1 MSLIS
6 FLIALKQNEQVASEK
21 LYSSANVLL
30 EQKVSCKIDLTQEQL
45 DLTKGRN
52 TNLFSYKGQFSPDF
66 IANLLQFYAKDNAVV
81 FDPFVGSGT
90 VLFEAAKKGLT
101 AFGTEINPAAYEMA
115 NTAIFLQL
123 SVDERIKELKEAQN
137 FALSIRSTSKENDLY
152 QTIERKIKSCK
163 NVFTL
168 NILKNAYI
176 SLLSSKK
183 PHTIETYVKCIK
195 KHSDIILNFPVNQ
208 KKSVAYLSDARNVP
222 IEEHS
227 IDLIITSPPYIN
239 VFNYHQ
245 HNRSFI
251 DRIYNNALIVAKSE
265 FGANRKHRQNRFLTV
280 IQYILDM
287 VQTFEEMKRVLKP
300 DGRMILIIGKSSK
313 VRGVDFRND
322 YIIAGVAQITG
333 YELKIKQ
340 ERKFLN
346 QYGEKIYEEIL
357 HFVPTTINP
366 KNTVE
371 IARNFARDVLK
382 SSKGNIAK
390 DIAFD
395 IDQAIEKAPTI
406 NPSTLLSI

>member
-1 MSLIS
+1 MTQATSD
-6 FLIALKQNEQVASEK
+6 K
-21 LYSSANVLL
+21 LYRFVQVLL
-30 EQKVSCKIDLTQEQL
+30 EQKVSPNVDITQEQL

-66 IANLLQFYAKDNAVV
+66 VANLLYFYAKDNAVV

-115 NTAIFLQL
+115 NTAIFLEL
-123 SVDERIKELKEAQN
+123 SVDERLKEINKAQN
-137 FALSIRSTSKENDLY
+137 IVLSISNTNEGEDLY
-152 QTIERKIKSCK
+152 ESIERKIKSCK
-163 NVFTL
+163 NAYIL

-183 PHTIETYVKCIK
+183 PHTIETYIKCIK
-195 KHSDIILNFPVNQ
+195 KHNDTILDLPTSK
-208 KKSVAYLSDARNVP
+208 KKSVAYLSDARRVP
-222 IEEHS
+222 LKEYTV
-227 IDLIITSPPYIN
+227 DLIITSPPYIN

-245 HNRSFI
+245 HNRTFI
-251 DRIYNNALIVAKSE
+251 DRIYKNTLTVAKSE

-287 VQTFEEMKRVLKP
+287 VQTFEEMKRILKP

-322 YIIAGVAQITG
+322 YIVAGVAQITG
-333 YELKIKQ
+333 YELKAKQ

-346 QYGEKIYEEIL
+346 QYGEKIYEEVL
-357 HFVPTTINP
+357 HFMPNKTAP
-366 KNTVE
+366 KNNLVF
-371 IARNFARDVLK
+371 ARNFAKDVLE
-382 SSKGNIAK
+382 SSKGAAVK
-390 DIAFD
+390 DVASD
-395 IDQAIEKAPTI
+395 IDQAIEKVLTI
-406 NPSTLLSI
+406 NPSTLLNI